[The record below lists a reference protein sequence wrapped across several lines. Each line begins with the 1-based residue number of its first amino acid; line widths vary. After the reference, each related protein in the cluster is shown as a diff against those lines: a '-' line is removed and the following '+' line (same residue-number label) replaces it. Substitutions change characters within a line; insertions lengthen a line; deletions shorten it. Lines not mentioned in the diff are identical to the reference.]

1 MWSMHKNYIHAI
13 DYICWTQMGK
23 KKQPSRRR
31 KKAKRRSRRRTKKKS
46 GKRKKDEFKRK
57 LLFEAS
63 ERVSELALQANE
75 CTRMREQS
83 KAHSHPRTK
92 ENVQEKKNVWKTVCI
107 YYYYYYFSV
116 CIFFSL
122 YVSFWC
128 RSPSHLPLIA
138 RVGSPHTCSLSLSS
152 IAASTMH
159 PAYGKHTQ
167 YIYEINSK
175 YKEEHTTM

>member
-13 DYICWTQMGK
+13 DYICWTLDGQ

-63 ERVSELALQANE
+63 ERVSELALQVNE

-83 KAHSHPRTK
+83 KAHSHSRTK

-122 YVSFWC
+122 YMCRFDAARLHIYLWSFVW
-128 RSPSHLPLIA
+128 A
-138 RVGSPHTCSLSLSS
+138 PHICSLSLSS